1 MNKSVSDTAEY
12 GGYSRGSRVIT
23 DAVKGEMKT
32 ILSEIQSGQFAK
44 EWIDECEAGWPNMSE
59 LRNASV
65 THPMERVGKKLRSM
79 MSWLRRDEPTPS
91 A

>member
-1 MNKSVSDTAEY
+1 
-12 GGYSRGSRVIT
+12 
-23 DAVKGEMKT
+23 
-32 ILSEIQSGQFAK
+32 
-44 EWIDECEAGWPNMSE
+44 